1 MKARHEF
8 ESLEDYKEYLRHYYA
23 GLAMQGM
30 LANPELEVNTT
41 PAETIAEDAVV
52 QADALISQLSI

>member
-8 ESLEDYKEYLRHYYA
+8 SSIEDYKEHLRHYYA
-23 GLAMQGM
+23 GQAMQGM
-30 LANPELEVNTT
+30 LANPELEINTT
-41 PAETIAEDAVV
+41 PAETISEDAVV